1 MRILDQAYAGKS
13 DVSRPASFPRSKDHW
28 LGVVHRFGYRP
39 KPILDIEGR
48 DPSRY
53 GIRYFQG
60 RKSARIEFPPIKSS
74 PVPHSSRAIEKK
86 QTFSGIVPA
95 AIFVRPRISSNR
107 AYKYIYIYVA
117 LLEKESIL
125 DVNDVEAKKRKEKGR
140 KAKRNGGDRAPA
152 RCIVTFRSGHQPDQI
167 YSDCIINGR
176 SVRIS
181 YANRC
186 RE

>member
-1 MRILDQAYAGKS
+1 MQGNRTFLGQLLFRVRRITGSESLRNSIFPGEEIGPNRVSS
-13 DVSRPASFPRSKDHW
+13 DKVQSGSPLVPRDSEKNKLFQESSLPRYSFAHVFR
-28 LGVVHRFGYRP
+28 
-39 KPILDIEGR
+39 
-48 DPSRY
+48 
-53 GIRYFQG
+53 
-60 RKSARIEFPPIKSS
+60 RIACTS
-74 PVPHSSRAIEKK
+74 
-86 QTFSGIVPA
+86 
-95 AIFVRPRISSNR
+95 
-107 AYKYIYIYVA
+107 AYKYIYMYVA